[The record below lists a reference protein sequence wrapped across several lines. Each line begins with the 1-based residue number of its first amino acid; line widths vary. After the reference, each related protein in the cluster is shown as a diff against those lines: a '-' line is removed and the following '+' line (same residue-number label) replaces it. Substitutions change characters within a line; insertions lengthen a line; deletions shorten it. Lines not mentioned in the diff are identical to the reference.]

1 MKTKLISSFPLL
13 LSVGIGV
20 TKLYANEVSFG
31 DRIPTASEII
41 EVLKPQADR
50 QIPRDH
56 FSRTRSLAD
65 RSIRIEPVAV
75 TQQTPVEQ
83 SASSQPNAISMEV
96 KFAFDS
102 YQLAPE
108 AINQLEPIVEAMSSS
123 ELASLKVLIEGHT
136 DSNGNALYNQRLSE
150 RRAKSV
156 KKFLIAHGID
166 SFRLIAMGKGESM
179 PLDLGNPTSS
189 VNRRVRIVAQ

>member
-1 MKTKLISSFPLL
+1 MKTKLIFSFPLL

-20 TKLYANEVSFG
+20 TKLYANEVNFG
-31 DRIPTASEII
+31 DRIPTTSEII

-50 QIPRDH
+50 QKVPRTY
-56 FSRTRSLAD
+56 FLRT

-75 TQQTPVEQ
+75 NQQTPVEQ
-83 SASSQPNAISMEV
+83 PASSQNAISMEV

-108 AINQLEPIVEAMSSS
+108 AINQLEPVVEAMSSS

-136 DSNGNALYNQRLSE
+136 DSHGSALYNQQLSE

-156 KKFLIAHGID
+156 KKYLMTHGVD
-166 SFRLIAMGKGESM
+166 SSRLIAMGRGKSM
-179 PLDLGNPTSS
+179 PLDPGNPTSS